1 MAIRR
6 CYTVGGPWLP
16 GPHPR
21 EISFQ
26 IWQFIHPY
34 LLIPISQMASTI
46 QAIQTDIERGGKF
59 RRFDNVS
66 GDVTNN
72 LLLLT
77 PQMDFA
83 VAISYIPSAF
93 WSFLIFHWADWKW
106 ATFLL
111 LVYIRSKS
119 GGSNRS
125 EINHPKLH
133 IIRII
138 ATLGTYK
145 MLPIITSF
153 VVWIYKKVSHRW
165 QAARG
170 IYANT
175 VVWLPPP
182 ENMSVVL
189 GQTVWALIRV
199 PKIGACWSPDPLWWG
214 RS

>member
-6 CYTVGGPWLP
+6 YYTVGGPWLP

-34 LLIPISQMASTI
+34 LLILISQMASTI
-46 QAIQTDIERGGKF
+46 QAIDIERGGKC

-83 VAISYIPSAF
+83 VAISYIPFAF

-119 GGSNRS
+119 GGSNRL

-145 MLPIITSF
+145 NVTNNHFFCCLNIQETQPSLTSRARHLCKYSG
-153 VVWIYKKVSHRW
+153 VVAPSQKHV
-165 QAARG
+165 
-170 IYANT
+170 
-175 VVWLPPP
+175 
-182 ENMSVVL
+182 
-189 GQTVWALIRV
+189 
-199 PKIGACWSPDPLWWG
+199 G
-214 RS
+214 RSGSNRVGINKGTKNWSVLRPRPLVMGT